1 MSKKSKFPVE
11 TLLAWYHQ
19 MSCIRA
25 FENHAIGS
33 FREGLFNGTTHP
45 CICQEAIAV
54 GCAAALEPTDQVFA
68 TYRGHGHAL
77 AKGLEMKA
85 VMSELLCK
93 QDGCCKGRGG
103 SMHLCDVSKDFW
115 GTNAILAAHIP
126 IAAGMALAKKKR
138 KNGRVTVAYLGEG
151 ATSEG
156 AFLETLHMAA
166 LWKIPLVIVCENNG
180 YAISVPAH
188 IGKSVE
194 DVCQHAQGFGL
205 AGMKVD
211 GNDPLLVHEAMKIAV
226 DRARRGEGATLL
238 ECKTVRW
245 ERHSA
250 ISAGK
255 YEDEEEAMKWKKADP
270 IPRFE
275 KRLVGEFGVDPA
287 QLRELEAHAQQEAD
301 DALAFAK
308 ASPVPDPKTV
318 GDFLYA

>member
-1 MSKKSKFPVE
+1 
-11 TLLAWYHQ
+11 
-19 MSCIRA
+19 
-25 FENHAIGS
+25 
-33 FREGLFNGTTHP
+33 
-45 CICQEAIAV
+45 
-54 GCAAALEPTDQVFA
+54 
-68 TYRGHGHAL
+68 
-77 AKGLEMKA
+77 
-85 VMSELLCK
+85 
-93 QDGCCKGRGG
+93 
-103 SMHLCDVSKDFW
+103 
-115 GTNAILAAHIP
+115 
-126 IAAGMALAKKKR
+126 
-138 KNGRVTVAYLGEG
+138 
-151 ATSEG
+151 
-156 AFLETLHMAA
+156 
-166 LWKIPLVIVCENNG
+166 
-180 YAISVPAH
+180 
-188 IGKSVE
+188 
-194 DVCQHAQGFGL
+194 
-205 AGMKVD
+205 MKVD

>member
-1 MSKKSKFPVE
+1 MSNQSSIPVE

-19 MSCIRA
+19 MNAIRA

-33 FREGLFNGTTHP
+33 FREGLFGGTTHP

-54 GCAAALEPTDQVFA
+54 GCAAALEATDQVFA

-77 AKGLEMKA
+77 AKGLDINA
-85 VMSELLCK
+85 VMAELLCK

-103 SMHLCDVSKDFW
+103 SMHLCDVTKDFW
-115 GTNAILAAHIP
+115 GTNAILAAHVP
-126 IAAGMALAKKKR
+126 VAAGMALANKKR
-138 KNGRVTVAYLGEG
+138 KNGRVTVVFLGEG

-156 AFLETLHMAA
+156 AFLETLHIAA
-166 LWKIPLVIVCENNG
+166 LWKLPLIMVCENNG
-180 YAISVPAH
+180 YAISVPAV

-194 DVCQHAQGFGL
+194 DVAQHADGFGL
-205 AGMKVD
+205 PGMKVD
-211 GNDPLLVHEAMKIAV
+211 GNDPLLVHEAMQTAV
-226 DRARRGEGATLL
+226 ERARRGDGATLL

-255 YEDEEEAMKWKKADP
+255 YEDEDEALKWKKADP

-275 KRLVGEFGVDPA
+275 KRLIVEFGVDPA
-287 QLRELEAHAQQEAD
+287 QLSALQARAQQEAD

-308 ASPVPDPKTV
+308 ASPVPNPADV
-318 GDFLYA
+318 ADYVYA

>member
-1 MSKKSKFPVE
+1 MSNPSNPSKE
-11 TLLAWYHQ
+11 TLLSWYRQ
-19 MSCIRA
+19 MCLIRA

-33 FREGLFNGTTHP
+33 FREGLFAGTTHP
-45 CICQEAIAV
+45 CICQEAICV

-77 AKGLEMKA
+77 AKGLDIKGLMA
-85 VMSELLCK
+85 ELLCK

-103 SMHLCDVSKDFW
+103 SMHLCDVEKDFW

-126 IAAGMALAKKKR
+126 IAAGMALANKKR
-138 KNGRVTVAYLGEG
+138 GNGRVTVAFLGEG

-194 DVCQHAQGFGL
+194 DVAQHAAGFGMT
-205 AGMKVD
+205 GSVVD
-211 GNDPLLVHEAMKIAV
+211 GNDPILVNAAMKVAV
-226 DRARRGEGATLL
+226 DQARNGGGPTLL

-255 YEDEEEAMKWKKADP
+255 YADDAEALKWKIADP

-275 KRLVGEFGVDPA
+275 KRLVGEFGIDA
-287 QLRELEAHAQQEAD
+287 KQLRQLEIETQQEAD
-301 DALAFAK
+301 EALKFAK
-308 ASPVPDPKTV
+308 ASPNPTPEMVADY
-318 GDFLYA
+318 LYA